1 MEQRFDNESLEKI
14 IDASL
19 IYMCACPAQVAKA
32 IKDLRALY
40 DYQLNCISQG
50 ALNDEVHQLIA
61 RTAEENHK
69 NMEDTLDHVL
79 TIEQWDRETLE
90 MPEGLRQLRDQIL
103 GADE

>member
-1 MEQRFDNESLEKI
+1 MKQRFDNESLEKI

-50 ALNDEVHQLIA
+50 ALNDEVHRLIA
-61 RTAEENHK
+61 EAAVENHK
-69 NMEDTLDHVL
+69 NMEDALDRVL
-79 TIEQWDRETLE
+79 ILEQWDRESLE
-90 MPEGLRQLRDQIL
+90 MPEGLRKLRDKIL
-103 GADE
+103 GINE

>member
-1 MEQRFDNESLEKI
+1 MKQRFDNESLEKI

-50 ALNDEVHQLIA
+50 ALNDEVHRLIA
-61 RTAEENHK
+61 ETAVENHK
-69 NMEDTLDHVL
+69 NMEDALDRVL
-79 TIEQWDRETLE
+79 ILEQWDRESLE
-90 MPEGLRQLRDQIL
+90 MPDGLRKLRDKIL
-103 GADE
+103 GINE